1 MPTTWGAGIVP
12 GAEGHRS
19 LGEDCGGSGEVA
31 AFCSW
36 QGVAACAVLRGEQ
49 DERGEKSNTTERE
62 GTIGSVKDEM
72 RSGANLSI
80 NM

>member
-1 MPTTWGAGIVP
+1 MPTTWGVGIVP

-19 LGEDCGGSGEVA
+19 LGEDCGGSGGVVA
-31 AFCSW
+31 CCSW
-36 QGVAACAVLRGEQ
+36 QGVVACDVLRGEQ
-49 DERGEKSNTTERE
+49 DERGEKSDTTERE